1 MKLFLFLL
9 PYIFTGLIATILAVI
24 FEKIIIFLGWTRGN
38 TAHLIVLSL
47 IVFTFLQLIR
57 FPDPI
62 GFNLLDIFFII
73 MSTIGINR
81 SDIMGTMQKGRWWW
95 KSKND

>member
-9 PYIFTGLIATILAVI
+9 PYIFTGLIATILAVT
-24 FEKIIIFLGWTRGN
+24 FEKIMIFLGWTRGN
-38 TAHLIVLSL
+38 TVHLIVLSL

-62 GFNLLDIFFII
+62 AFNLLDIFFIL
-73 MSTIGINR
+73 MWTIGINR
-81 SDIMGTMQKGRWWW
+81 SDIMSTMQKGKWWW